1 MSGRSASPG
10 DDAKNKV
17 GLQPGGLSNRQFIDN
32 QDTGFVHDRR
42 GRFTNACQG
51 AANCIDGLGE
61 IVPGTTSAAAF
72 ASAAFF
78 SSAAAFASVA
88 AFAFAAAFASDSAF
102 ASPAALGSVSPM

>member
-61 IVPGTTSAAAF
+61 IYRPFGHH
-72 ASAAFF
+72 FF
-78 SSAAAFASVA
+78 SGP
-88 AFAFAAAFASDSAF
+88 D
-102 ASPAALGSVSPM
+102 